1 MNIFRKIRANYNY
14 YAKARLKFKLDHSP
28 SNHGEQALT
37 SVPALKG
44 IWTVVNNMLD
54 GCSGKHAGTS
64 STEQGITLMAQ
75 HMIHS
80 NNDRKRMAEALKP
93 FAARA
98 RELNERSLDLNY
110 IFIGYFNAEH
120 YRKRIE
126 EQRQLLDELSKV
138 VDDADQR
145 MKNFVFADP
154 KEPLVK

>member
-1 MNIFRKIRANYNY
+1 
-14 YAKARLKFKLDHSP
+14 
-28 SNHGEQALT
+28 
-37 SVPALKG
+37 
-44 IWTVVNNMLD
+44 
-54 GCSGKHAGTS
+54 
-64 STEQGITLMAQ
+64 MAQ